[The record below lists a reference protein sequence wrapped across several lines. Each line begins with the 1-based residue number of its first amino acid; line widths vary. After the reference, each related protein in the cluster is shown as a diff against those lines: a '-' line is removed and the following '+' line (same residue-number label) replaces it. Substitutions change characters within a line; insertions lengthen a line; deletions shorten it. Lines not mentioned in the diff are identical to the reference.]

1 MKIAIY
7 TPKGGAGKTPLAI
20 SFAVDKEYALATNES
35 FDAFSGFIEDER
47 LLFVAADEEFPE
59 IPDDIDVVFDLAGT
73 MSKNDYSTV
82 SAIRQSDVVLV
93 PIWNNRLSVL
103 GGLRAIQSV
112 SALGKKVIVVAT
124 KLATK
129 TKAKAQPWTESEDFK
144 CVYQAVES
152 LCDEIGYMPSVMPLK
167 VSEVFETVLG
177 ECVSVHRLAERSG
190 LAKYTYRELLEQFDA
205 IYEEVSKHG

>member
-7 TPKGGAGKTPLAI
+7 TPKGGAGKTPIAI
-20 SFAVDKEYALATNES
+20 SFAVDKEYALAANES

-73 MSKNDYSTV
+73 MSRNDYSTV

-103 GGLRAIQSV
+103 GGLKAIQSV

-124 KLATK
+124 KLETK
-129 TKAKAQPWTESEDFK
+129 TKAQSWTESEDYK

-152 LCDEIGYMPSVMPLK
+152 LRDEIGYMPSVMPLK
-167 VSEVFETVLG
+167 VSKVFETVLR
-177 ECVSVHRLAERSG
+177 ECVSVHSLAAQSG